1 MSDETAD
8 ELMDTSPAL
17 NILPKTV
24 TKTEKIKKEKVF
36 ICLGE
41 TGHGKSTFINYMYN
55 YMNGELNID
64 RIKLNPSL
72 IKLAIP
78 VNNYVENVA
87 HEYKPN
93 ENELNIGNEFLSH
106 TRDCKEYVIET
117 ELSAIKLIDTPGFN
131 STDESN
137 SENQIFEKISNIC
150 LNYDFLN
157 GVILFINGS
166 CPRLQPSIKN
176 FITHLLNFLSNE
188 ISKSIILILTNTD
201 EASCNIQQELLSD
214 LNKLNSNP
222 KWFFM
227 QNSLFRWNKSELNKR
242 QWRDISQNWIDSCE
256 TTKEIIHEITKYG
269 PVSTEYFHSVKI
281 KSKQIFKEI
290 KKEINRIYYL
300 IGKFN
305 EIEIKNIAILKSKAV
320 MQTNQN
326 RSNNFQIDAIPLM
339 SGQSL
344 KNQDFKEKK
353 PRFKKLKNFFKNV
366 KSCSLNS
373 FSNLVDDVQSL
384 NLDESS
390 NHDSLVNS
398 KKILSQSEIS
408 LEKVNLRDKK
418 ENQSVSQLIEK
429 KNSKSNENFK
439 TVEKKNENQ
448 KFIKIIVKI
457 DDNEAINQYNHAEH
471 QETAAIESIARLN
484 DDIYKIKDEI
494 NFAFAA
500 IESRIF
506 EVKSV
511 CKGFNFLQFFY
522 PMLKEFELKANN
534 SRFESDLVN
543 QYYNMLYQIIE
554 NAIKI

>member
-17 NILPKTV
+17 NILPEKP

-64 RIKLNPSL
+64 KIKLNPSL

-87 HEYKPN
+87 HEYKTN

-131 STDESN
+131 STEESN
-137 SENQIFEKISNIC
+137 SVNQIFEKISNVC
-150 LNYDFLN
+150 LDYDFLN

-242 QWRDISQNWIDSCE
+242 QWRDLSQNWIDSCD
-256 TTKEIIHEITKYG
+256 TTKEIILEITKYS
-269 PVSTEYFHSVKI
+269 PVSTQYFHSVKI

-290 KKEINRIYYL
+290 KKEIKRIYYL
-300 IGKFN
+300 IDRFN
-305 EIEIKNIAILKSKAV
+305 EIEIKNIAILKAKAV

-326 RSNNFQIDAIPLM
+326 RSNNFEIDAIPLL
-339 SGQSL
+339 SDQSL

-353 PRFKKLKNFFKNV
+353 PRFKKFQNFLKKV
-366 KSCSLNS
+366 KSRSLSS
-373 FSNLVDDVQSL
+373 FSNLVDDAQSL
-384 NLDESS
+384 NLEENS
-390 NHDSLVNS
+390 NQDSFLRS
-398 KKILSQSEIS
+398 KETLSQSEIS
-408 LEKVNLRDKK
+408 LKK
-418 ENQSVSQLIEK
+418 ENLKDRKENFSRLVEN
-429 KNSKSNENFK
+429 KNSKSNENIK
-439 TVEKKNENQ
+439 TIEKKNENQ
-448 KFIKIIVKI
+448 KFIKITVKI
-457 DDNEAINQYNHAEH
+457 DNNEAINQFNNAEY
-471 QETAAIESIARLN
+471 QETAAIESIARLT

-500 IESRIF
+500 IQSRID
-506 EVKSV
+506 EVKSM

-534 SRFESDLVN
+534 SKFESDLVI

-554 NAIKI
+554 NAIKF